1 MLEGNCVISVTD
13 LLFFLLWLKKLF
25 FIEILSCFFIIFVM
39 SIIVLVTILCT
50 YMVIRLMIGL
60 KFGSICQS

>member
-1 MLEGNCVISVTD
+1 MSVTD
-13 LLFFLLWLKKLF
+13 LLFFLLWLKKNLF
-25 FIEILSCFFIIFVM
+25 YRDSFLFFIIFVM